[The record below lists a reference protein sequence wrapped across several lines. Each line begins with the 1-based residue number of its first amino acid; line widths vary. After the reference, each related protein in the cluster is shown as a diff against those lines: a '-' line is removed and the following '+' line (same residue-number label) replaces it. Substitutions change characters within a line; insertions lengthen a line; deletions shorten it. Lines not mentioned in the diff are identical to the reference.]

1 METKPEHFLA
11 PVLVILVGAA
21 LVYVG
26 LWLGWGAVWAAAGAF
41 FIVLGLGAE
50 VLALAWRLP
59 GPIGA
64 FCGARSLC
72 RCSCRDA
79 GGGRCPG
86 RPQPL
91 RMRVRSTRL

>member
-1 METKPEHFLA
+1 METKAEHFVV
-11 PVLVILVGAA
+11 PVLVMLAGAA

-59 GPIGA
+59 GTVGA
-64 FCGARSLC
+64 YLRRPVVGILVVGAVVATLAVVVVLGILSRF
-72 RCSCRDA
+72 
-79 GGGRCPG
+79 
-86 RPQPL
+86 
-91 RMRVRSTRL
+91 T